1 MKGFLHTGCTIY
13 QMFEISEAKMD
24 ALIRGEGERSWD
36 WPYRFDKRRRIWPRP
51 PKLAE
56 VFFYD
61 AP

>member
-13 QMFEISEAKMD
+13 QMFEVTEAEMD
-24 ALIRGEGERSWD
+24 ALIAKGGDDWD
-36 WPYRFDKRRRIWPRP
+36 WPFRFDRRKRIWPRP

-61 AP
+61 